1 MPLLTPSMKKM
12 MRAPHA
18 GAGGVGGPVHGH
30 GHARGHGHGAG
41 AARGSVLEC
50 ASPLAL
56 SRATDHSKSSR
67 GLEQSRTQSAR
78 GCLPAVPA
86 PPAPAS
92 AWLCLLML
100 SGLGVP
106 QARAQGA
113 MEREHALKAACVFNF
128 CQFITWP
135 ADAFDAP
142 SSPIVIGVYG
152 NDAFGNVLEAM
163 VRGEIVRGR
172 AIQVQRCRRAEDS
185 LDCHMLFVSGAET
198 ARSGQLLNQ
207 IRNRGI
213 VSVGE
218 NDDFI
223 SSGGMIALA
232 AVQNRV
238 RLRINL
244 PAVRAGGVSVS
255 SKLLRLADIVQ

>member
-1 MPLLTPSMKKM
+1 
-12 MRAPHA
+12 MRM
-18 GAGGVGGPVHGH
+18 GGG
-30 GHARGHGHGAG
+30 G
-41 AARGSVLEC
+41 AASLLLLLLLCVL
-50 ASPLAL
+50 
-56 SRATDHSKSSR
+56 
-67 GLEQSRTQSAR
+67 
-78 GCLPAVPA
+78 LPGPHGR
-86 PPAPAS
+86 
-92 AWLCLLML
+92 L
-100 SGLGVP
+100 
-106 QARAQGA
+106 RAQTV
-113 MEREHALKAACVFNF
+113 EREQALKAACIFNF

-142 SSPIVIGVYG
+142 SSSIVIGVYG
-152 NDAFGNVLEAM
+152 NDAFGAVLEAM

-172 AIQVQRCRRAEDS
+172 PIQVRRCRRAEDS
-185 LDCHMLFVSGAET
+185 LDCHMLFVSGTE
-198 ARSGQLLNQ
+198 ARSATLLRFIQ
-207 IRNRGI
+207 NRRI

-223 SSGGMIALA
+223 SSGGMITLT

>member
-1 MPLLTPSMKKM
+1 MGGGGRTVASSLPGLL
-12 MRAPHA
+12 
-18 GAGGVGGPVHGH
+18 
-30 GHARGHGHGAG
+30 
-41 AARGSVLEC
+41 L
-50 ASPLAL
+50 
-56 SRATDHSKSSR
+56 
-67 GLEQSRTQSAR
+67 
-78 GCLPAVPA
+78 
-86 PPAPAS
+86 
-92 AWLCLLML
+92 LLML
-100 SGLGVP
+100 LLAPGQL
-106 QARAQGA
+106 RAQSV
-113 MEREHALKAACVFNF
+113 EREQALKAACVFNF

-135 ADAFDAP
+135 ADSFAAP

-152 NDAFGNVLEAM
+152 SDAFGGVLEAM

-172 AIQVQRCRRAEDS
+172 PIQVQRCRRVEES
-185 LDCHMLFVSGAET
+185 LNCHMLFVSSTE
-198 ARSGQLLNQ
+198 ARSGNL
-207 IRNRGI
+207 IRHIQNRGI

-244 PAVRAGGVSVS
+244 PAVRAGGVNVS

>member
-1 MPLLTPSMKKM
+1 MPLLTSSFSAQGRPSAI
-12 MRAPHA
+12 R
-18 GAGGVGGPVHGH
+18 GGG
-30 GHARGHGHGAG
+30 G
-41 AARGSVLEC
+41 AA
-50 ASPLAL
+50 AAL
-56 SRATDHSKSSR
+56 L
-67 GLEQSRTQSAR
+67 GL
-78 GCLPAVPA
+78 
-86 PPAPAS
+86 
-92 AWLCLLML
+92 LCLLL
-100 SGLGVP
+100 LLLPGTPL
-106 QARAQGA
+106 QAQTV
-113 MEREHALKAACVFNF
+113 EREHALKAACVFNF

-152 NDAFGNVLEAM
+152 NDAFGGVLEAM

-172 AIQVQRCRRAEDS
+172 PIQVQRCRRAEES
-185 LDCHMLFVSGAET
+185 LNCHMLFVSSTE
-198 ARSGQLLNQ
+198 ARSGALLRQ
-207 IRNRGI
+207 IQNRGI

>member
-1 MPLLTPSMKKM
+1 MPLLTS
-12 MRAPHA
+12 
-18 GAGGVGGPVHGH
+18 
-30 GHARGHGHGAG
+30 
-41 AARGSVLEC
+41 S
-50 ASPLAL
+50 
-56 SRATDHSKSSR
+56 SSR
-67 GLEQSRTQSAR
+67 KRK
-78 GCLPAVPA
+78 
-86 PPAPAS
+86 PPAISGGGWSAAS
-92 AWLCLLML
+92 LLLCLML
-100 SGLGVP
+100 LLPGFNGLL
-106 QARAQGA
+106 QGQTV
-113 MEREHALKAACVFNF
+113 EREQALKAACVFNF

-152 NDAFGNVLEAM
+152 NDAFGAVLETM

-172 AIQVQRCRRAEDS
+172 PIQVQRCRRAEES
-185 LDCHMLFVSGAET
+185 QDCHMLFVSSTE
-198 ARSGQLLNQ
+198 ARSGTLLRYIQ
-207 IRNRGI
+207 NRRI

-223 SSGGMIALA
+223 SSGGMIALT